1 MNWTQV
7 ADALGEVCLVTG
19 SLFVLI
25 AAIGIRRFPD
35 LLTRLHAAAKP
46 QVVGL
51 IFLMT
56 GVSLT
61 VRVPMVI
68 WTCILVVLF
77 QLITAPI
84 SAHMAARAGF
94 RTGQVNSSDLYM
106 DEYRRDVMH
115 LMREERNRDGQ

>member
-1 MNWTQV
+1 MNWPQI
-7 ADALGEVCLVTG
+7 AEILGEVCLVIG
-19 SLFVLI
+19 SVFVLI

-56 GVSLT
+56 GVALT

-68 WTCILVVLF
+68 WTCVLVVLF

-84 SAHMAARAGF
+84 SAHMAARAGV
-94 RTGQVNSSDLYM
+94 RTGQVNASKLYV
-106 DEYRRDVMH
+106 DEYRSDIMH
-115 LMREERNRDGQ
+115 LMREERNRDD

>member
-1 MNWTQV
+1 MNWPQI
-7 ADALGEVCLVTG
+7 AEILGEVCLVIG
-19 SLFVLI
+19 SVFVLI

-56 GVSLT
+56 GVALT

-68 WTCILVVLF
+68 WTCVLVVLF
-77 QLITAPI
+77 HLITAPI
-84 SAHMAARAGF
+84 SAHMAARAGV
-94 RTGQVNSSDLYM
+94 RTGQVNASKLYV
-106 DEYRRDVMH
+106 DEYRSDIMH
-115 LMREERNRDGQ
+115 LMREERNRDD

>member
-1 MNWTQV
+1 MNWPQI
-7 ADALGEVCLVTG
+7 AEILGEVCLVIG
-19 SLFVLI
+19 SVFVLI
-25 AAIGIRRFPD
+25 AAIGIRRSPD

-56 GVSLT
+56 GVALT

-68 WTCILVVLF
+68 WTCVLVVLF

-84 SAHMAARAGF
+84 SAHMAARAGV
-94 RTGQVNSSDLYM
+94 RTGQVNASKLYV
-106 DEYRRDVMH
+106 DEYRSDIMH
-115 LMREERNRDGQ
+115 LMREERNRDD

>member
-7 ADALGEVCLVTG
+7 ADVLGEVCLVTG

-84 SAHMAARAGF
+84 SALMAARAGF